1 MKPIYSAMQPGSM
14 SGVNGD
20 FISGKNHFTKTV
32 ILIICVLFFT
42 LSGTAQTQLSP
53 IATQNPAASEGA
65 QVLESAPGPVIICPA
80 GEFSGLHRTPVSQ
93 EIADRIGSRAG
104 DTPCATFIVT
114 YDNFPANVQAAFQEA
129 VDIWAHSI

>member
-1 MKPIYSAMQPGSM
+1 M

-32 ILIICVLFFT
+32 ILSICVLFFT
-42 LSGTAQTQLSP
+42 LSGTGQTQLSP
-53 IATQNPAASEGA
+53 IAPLLPASPDATQI
-65 QVLESAPGPVIICPA
+65 LESASRPVIICPA

-93 EIADRIGSRAG
+93 EIANRMGSRAG

-114 YDNFPANVQAAFQEA
+114 YDNFPVNVQAAFQEA
-129 VDIWAHSI
+129 V